1 VKKIKIFDVVF
12 TNEIE
17 GFEIEAFRGAIAQ
30 LVGFEHALFHNHNAD
45 NTVSYAY
52 PLVQYKVKGK
62 KASLTFIDQGVDEA
76 KAFFRNKNWEI
87 TLSGRTFKLEL
98 DTFQLRN
105 AFFSIG
111 TESYEYTVSQWMPLN
126 QDNYKSFKQLKTTD
140 EKVAML
146 EKILTGNILSLAKSL
161 NWIIET
167 VIKVEILEITDEKLV
182 NFKKNKVATYDFI
195 FKSNVQLPQ
204 NIGLGKGVSRGFGV
218 IQTKQKLNPVF

>member
-1 VKKIKIFDVVF
+1 MFV
-12 TNEIE
+12 NEIE
-17 GFEIEAFRGAIAQ
+17 GFEIEAFRGAIAR
-30 LVGFEHALFHNHNAD
+30 LVGFEHALFHNHNTD
-45 NTVSYAY
+45 NTVTYAY

-87 TLSGRTFKLEL
+87 SISGRTFKLEL

-111 TESYEYTVSQWMPLN
+111 SELYEYTVSQWMPLN
-126 QDNYKSFKQLKTTD
+126 QDNYKSFKQLNSTA

-146 EKILTGNILSLAKSL
+146 EKILTGNILSLGKSL
-161 NWIIET
+161 NWIIDS
-167 VIKVEILEITDEKLV
+167 VIKVDILEITDEKLV
-182 NFKKNKVATYDFI
+182 NFKKNKVASYDFI
-195 FKSNVQLPQ
+195 FTSNVHLPT

-218 IQTKQKLNPVF
+218 LQSRQKHNPNH